1 MCISERQNERTAA
14 VDLLCT
20 DAAFDCEESLEKTAG
35 MQYVYVLDFS
45 SAFKFTEIDYV
56 TKVPCFDFIRAALI
70 IEFNQISIT
79 GLLADIQTNA
89 AFRSVGFGGKFR
101 IEFCITTGNS
111 MAA

>member
-1 MCISERQNERTAA
+1 MKEQQ
-14 VDLLCT
+14 LLCT

-35 MQYVYVLDFS
+35 IVSPLFYCLDI
-45 SAFKFTEIDYV
+45 AFKFTEIDYV

-70 IEFNQISIT
+70 IDFNQISIT